1 MANCFF
7 HLNHGQRIGIKED
20 NRENGKIQKI
30 MVNTKKDT
38 LGFKT
43 MEALF
48 GLEISKLKNYKF
60 FVFINFNLIFQAL
73 CKRIEENLLRPQLW
87 LHPYH

>member
-1 MANCFF
+1 M
-7 HLNHGQRIGIKED
+7 KEE
-20 NRENGKIQKI
+20 NQENGKIQKI

-43 MEALF
+43 MEALY